1 VKNSKINQL
10 DQIRKRLP
18 KADDVFNEMQKG
30 LQRLFSG
37 FEGLDFAKGFTPAC
51 DMVEND
57 KSYLLTADLPG
68 LKQEDIRVELH
79 NRDLVIS
86 GERQEEKKDNQQS
99 QHVIERHYG
108 SFRRSITLP
117 SDVDADEVQAS
128 FENGVLKIEIPK
140 SEKARS
146 RQIPIGQKKTSL
158 YQGSLAEVDPGRTGT
173 SSTRW
178 GAMDAKNASDNHH

>member
-1 VKNSKINQL
+1 MYQL

-18 KADDVFNEMQKG
+18 KADDVFAEMQKG

-37 FEGLDFAKGFTPAC
+37 FEGLDFAKGFSPAC

-68 LKQEDIRVELH
+68 LKQEDIRVELQ

-117 SDVDADEVQAS
+117 SDVDPEEIQAS
-128 FENGVLKIEIPK
+128 FENGVLKVEIPK
-140 SEKARS
+140 SERARS
-146 RQIPIGQKKTSL
+146 RQIPSGEKKTPA
-158 YQGSLAEVDPGRTGT
+158 YPGSLAEVDPGKSAA

-178 GAMDAKNASDNHH
+178 GAMDAKSVSDNHH